1 MPDKKV
7 HSLESLDKEINRLRQ
22 KAKNLEAKMD
32 DNFSYLQEHSSAL
45 MINTL
50 LSGFIIKNKESVS
63 GSIFNF
69 LLQSERFQKTLGK
82 LSEVAVDKVAN
93 VIDTLINKISP
104 DKD

>member
-1 MPDKKV
+1 MPNKKV

-22 KAKNLEAKMD
+22 KAKNLEEKMD

>member
-1 MPDKKV
+1 MANKKI
-7 HSLESLDKEINRLRQ
+7 HSLASLDKEIIRLRQ
-22 KAKNLEAKMD
+22 KAKDLEGKID
-32 DNFSYLQEHSSAL
+32 DNFSYLHEHSSAL

-69 LLQSERFQKTLGK
+69 LLQSERLQKTLSK
-82 LSEVAVDKVAN
+82 LSDVAVDKVAN
-93 VIDTLINKISP
+93 VIDSLINKISP

>member
-1 MPDKKV
+1 MTNKKE
-7 HSLESLDKEINRLRQ
+7 HSLESLDKEINRLRL
-22 KAKNLEAKMD
+22 KAKNLELKMD
-32 DNFSYLQEHSSAL
+32 DNFSYLQEHSTAL

-50 LSGFIIKNKESVS
+50 LSGLIIKNKESVS

-69 LLQSERFQKTLGK
+69 LLQSERLQKTLGK
-82 LSEVAVDKVAN
+82 ISEVAVDKLAN

>member
-1 MPDKKV
+1 MANKKI
-7 HSLESLDKEINRLRQ
+7 HSLASLDKEIIRLRQ

-32 DNFSYLQEHSSAL
+32 DNFSYLHEHSSAI

-63 GSIFNF
+63 GTVFNF
-69 LLQSERFQKTLGK
+69 LLQSERLQKTLTK
-82 LSEVAVDKVAN
+82 LSDVAVDKVAN
-93 VIDTLINKISP
+93 VIDALINKISP

>member
-1 MPDKKV
+1 MPNKKV

-32 DNFSYLQEHSSAL
+32 DNFSYLHEHSSAL

-63 GSIFNF
+63 GSVFNF
-69 LLQSERFQKTLGK
+69 LLQSERLQQTLSK
-82 LSEVAVDKVAN
+82 LSEIAVDKVAN
-93 VIDTLINKISP
+93 VIDALINKISP
-104 DKD
+104 EKD

>member
-1 MPDKKV
+1 MANKKIHSV
-7 HSLESLDKEINRLRQ
+7 ESLEKEIIRLRQ
-22 KAKNLEAKMD
+22 KAKGLETKMD

-69 LLQSERFQKTLGK
+69 LLQSERLQKTLSK
-82 LSEVAVDKVAN
+82 LSDVAVDKVAN
-93 VIDTLINKISP
+93 VIDALINKISP